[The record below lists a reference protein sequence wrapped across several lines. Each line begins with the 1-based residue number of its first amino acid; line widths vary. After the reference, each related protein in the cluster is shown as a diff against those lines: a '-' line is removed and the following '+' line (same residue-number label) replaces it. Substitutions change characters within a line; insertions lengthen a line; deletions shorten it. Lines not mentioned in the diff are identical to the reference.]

1 MMDDVLIFGKDR
13 KQHDERLHAVFKR
26 LEQAKVTMNGEK
38 CQFNATS
45 VRFLGHVVDQDGIRP
60 DPDNKMKPPQSVSEV
75 RRFMGLVNQLGKFS
89 SRIADISQP
98 VREQQ

>member
-1 MMDDVLIFGKDR
+1 M
-13 KQHDERLHAVFKR
+13 
-26 LEQAKVTMNGEK
+26 T
-38 CQFNATS
+38 
-45 VRFLGHVVDQDGIRP
+45 FLGHVVDKDGIRP

-75 RRFMGLVNQLGKFS
+75 RRSMGLVNQLGKFS